1 MTTKTIT
8 RSQRSEEIVRGEI
21 ESLSLLIE
29 KRNVWLNDELNQ
41 KRSTWEAVNKDTAN
55 MRGTLRDLKEEYDEL
70 LKKNKK
76 WQNK

>member
-21 ESLSLLIE
+21 ESLSKLIE

-70 LKKNKK
+70 LKT
-76 WQNK
+76 Q

>member
-55 MRGTLRDLKEEYDEL
+55 MRGTLRELKEEYDEL

>member
-70 LKKNKK
+70 LKT
-76 WQNK
+76 Q